1 MSHWEANGNGAI
13 WSLRADGNYFEIHS
27 VPRQHNSKASY
38 IVFHHEYDN
47 FTEKVGDVLGIFH
60 SKDAI
65 NARAWSRLRCQAL
78 RTEKELELLTTVR
91 RDALK
96 RLHALEKEQDRY
108 KIYND

>member
-1 MSHWEANGNGAI
+1 MTYWEANGSGAI

-27 VPRQHNSKASY
+27 VAKQHDSEASY

-60 SKDAI
+60 SKDAM

-78 RTEKELELLTTVR
+78 RTEKELELFTAVR
-91 RDALK
+91 QDVLK
-96 RLHALEKEQDRY
+96 RLHALEKGQDRY